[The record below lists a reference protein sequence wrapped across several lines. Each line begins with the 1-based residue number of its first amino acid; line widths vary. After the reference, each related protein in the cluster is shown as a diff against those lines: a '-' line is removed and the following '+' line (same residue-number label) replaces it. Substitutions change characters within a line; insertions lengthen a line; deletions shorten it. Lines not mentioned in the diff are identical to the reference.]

1 VGNQQRHPTSAGI
14 LAHGTDDEGAAL
26 VFLAHLGGPFW
37 AHRDEGAWGIPKGE
51 FDEGSEEPLAA
62 ARREFAEEI
71 GMPAPDGEVVDLGT
85 HVQPGGKRVRTF
97 AVEVASPD
105 ALAFVSSNLFDLE
118 WPRGSGVIRQ
128 FPETDRAA
136 WFDLETARTKVLK
149 GQVPILDTFAQ
160 VVARV
165 DPL

>member
-1 VGNQQRHPTSAGI
+1 VAERRHLTSAGI
-14 LAHGTDDEGAAL
+14 LAHTRNDSGDPL

-37 AHRDEGAWGIPKGE
+37 AHRDSGAWGIPKGE
-51 FDEGSEEPLAA
+51 FDEGSEDPLVA

-71 GMPAPDGEVVDLGT
+71 GVPAPDGEVTDLGT

-97 AVEVASPD
+97 ALEVASPES
-105 ALAFVSSNLFDLE
+105 LTFVSSNLFDLE

-128 FPETDRAA
+128 FPETDDAA
-136 WFDLETARTKVLK
+136 WFDLTTARVKLLS

-160 VVARV
+160 AVARV
-165 DPL
+165 V

>member
-1 VGNQQRHPTSAGI
+1 MAERRHPTSAGI
-14 LAHGTDDEGAAL
+14 LAHTKSPAGEPM

-37 AHRDEGAWGIPKGE
+37 AHRDAGAWGIPKGE
-51 FDEGSEEPLAA
+51 FEEGREDPLGA

-71 GMPAPDGEVVDLGT
+71 GMSVPDGEVTDLGT

-97 AVEVASPD
+97 ALEVASAD
-105 ALAFVSSNLFDLE
+105 ALGFVSSNLFDLE
-118 WPRGSGVIRQ
+118 WPRGSGIIQQ
-128 FPETDRAA
+128 FPETDAAA
-136 WFDLETARTKVLK
+136 WFDLTTARAKLLA

-165 DPL
+165 A